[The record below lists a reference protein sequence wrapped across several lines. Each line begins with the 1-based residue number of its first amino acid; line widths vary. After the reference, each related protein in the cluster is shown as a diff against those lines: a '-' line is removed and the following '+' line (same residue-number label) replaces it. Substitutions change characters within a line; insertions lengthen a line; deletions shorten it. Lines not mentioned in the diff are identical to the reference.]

1 MPLLALQPLT
11 LKADSRVTG
20 STYTGAYE
28 SVQEMSDLLDEYER
42 KTGISVPIHVDGA
55 SGAMFA
61 PFATPSLIWD
71 FRIPVRLL
79 HRSLERCL
87 PFGVLSAPARALSV
101 PVLTMLP
108 AQRVVSINTSLHKW
122 GKAYVGVG
130 AVLWRSKEHRALK
143 RSFSYPRALSWL
155 EPSRLL
161 S

>member
-1 MPLLALQPLT
+1 
-11 LKADSRVTG
+11 
-20 STYTGAYE
+20 
-28 SVQEMSDLLDEYER
+28 MSDLLDEYER

-71 FRIPVRLL
+71 FRIPVRLFHTRL
-79 HRSLERCL
+79 GARGSL
-87 PFGVLSAPARALSV
+87 PFRALSVPSRALSV

-130 AVLWRSKEHRALK
+130 AVLWRSKEHRTLG
-143 RSFSYPRALSWL
+143 RSSFLCPRVQSWL
-155 EPSRLL
+155 ERSGLL